1 MMSYKERT
9 SEKTLLNKTIKNLII
24 STKLELGL
32 NKQDVISLKE
42 KLNKVSTILDK
53 ETLKLIKASE
63 KNIQTWLKLKEKTN
77 SLIEK
82 SELKKE
88 KIILKGKNL
97 ISKSKFDLAKIYI
110 KKYNNIDNSQK
121 INTLD
126 QESKELFKKIDF
138 EKLNSRISKI
148 EKKVVEEILKSTSL
162 NKNIHN
168 ELNAIIFNNLNSLQI
183 HYDLLKNKEQKIN
196 LDLFIINL
204 KDRNL
209 KHQL

>member
-1 MMSYKERT
+1 MISYKERK
-9 SEKTLLNKTIKNLII
+9 SEKSLLNKTINNLII

-42 KLNKVSTILDK
+42 KLTKVSTNLDK
-53 ETLKLIKASE
+53 ETLKLIKTSE
-63 KNIQTWLKLKEKTN
+63 KNIQTWLKIKEKTN

-97 ISKSKFDLAKIYI
+97 ISKSKFDLAKNYI

-121 INTLD
+121 INILD
-126 QESKELFKKIDF
+126 QESKDLFKKIDF
-138 EKLNSRISKI
+138 DKLNSRISKI
-148 EKKVVEEILKSTSL
+148 EKKVVEEILKAASL
-162 NKNIHN
+162 NKNIHD

-183 HYDLLKNKEQKIN
+183 HYDLLKSKEQKIN
-196 LDLFIINL
+196 LDLFIINQ
-204 KDRNL
+204 KIGS
-209 KHQL
+209 